1 VRDLL
6 ESWFSQLCAEG
17 QPHAKARIRSGDN
30 RQFQAA
36 FWELYCHESLRRL
49 GNHVACEPDL
59 PGTSRH
65 PDFLATGPSESQFV
79 LEATVASDSDPD
91 VAADRRK
98 AEVFDVIDRLQASDF
113 FLGVRVHA
121 IGPKAPPAARLRTQL
136 ENWLNSLDAD
146 EVTAAIEA
154 DGLTFGDSVPRY
166 VWEDAGWQVVFRPL
180 PVAPAQRGQAGRRPI
195 GMHGPGG
202 AFVLD
207 DTTPLH
213 RAIRDKAGAYG
224 QLGMPYVVAVASE
237 GTFVS
242 DFPILNA
249 LFGHEQVILTPNA
262 DGTPNF
268 TSTRAPDGVWL
279 GPRGVQNRRISAV
292 LTAQL
297 LRPWCVTTVVPTLWH
312 HPAAE
317 HPLVVEFL
325 PWRKAVVDASGGL
338 VFREPAL
345 GLNAFFDL
353 PTDWP
358 GPEAPFRR
366 SLATRDSDA
375 PRSPEKADGSPGV
388 GTG

>member
-1 VRDLL
+1 
-6 ESWFSQLCAEG
+6 
-17 QPHAKARIRSGDN
+17 
-30 RQFQAA
+30 
-36 FWELYCHESLRRL
+36 
-49 GNHVACEPDL
+49 
-59 PGTSRH
+59 
-65 PDFLATGPSESQFV
+65 
-79 LEATVASDSDPD
+79 
-91 VAADRRK
+91 
-98 AEVFDVIDRLQASDF
+98 
-113 FLGVRVHA
+113 
-121 IGPKAPPAARLRTQL
+121 
-136 ENWLNSLDAD
+136 
-146 EVTAAIEA
+146 
-154 DGLTFGDSVPRY
+154 
-166 VWEDAGWQVVFRPL
+166 
-180 PVAPAQRGQAGRRPI
+180 
-195 GMHGPGG
+195 MHGPGG
-202 AFVLD
+202 AFVVD

-213 RAIRDKAGAYG
+213 RAIKDKAGAYG
-224 QLGMPYVVAVASE
+224 QLRMPYVVAVASE

-249 LFGHEQVILTPNA
+249 LFGHEQVTLTPNA

-358 GPEAPFRR
+358 GPEAPFP
-366 SLATRDSDA
+366 S
-375 PRSPEKADGSPGV
+375 
-388 GTG
+388 